1 MFNSCTPDRLTA
13 FAMADAA
20 GAKDILTPMAV
31 VLFLLSIILFALLM
45 RARKRMGAL
54 TDELEKSSN
63 SLRALDENLTN
74 VAMFQLAHK
83 RDSDEFEFLFIS
95 ERIGR
100 IMGIDSRRLM
110 EDPRSGLD
118 IIFEEDLARLKEA
131 FTNALKEQK
140 AASME
145 IRALDASGSYRWLHI
160 SALPVQEP
168 DRCIWH
174 GFAEDVSMV
183 KEAEIMMDEEGRKFE
198 YLFESID
205 DFLVVCD
212 MEGQFLHTNAAFQ
225 KRLDYSKDELKEMSI
240 FQVYQPDDQPSIF
253 EVVARLQN
261 IHTETC
267 DLPLRMESGAG
278 IPVRM
283 NFFRG
288 SWERQPAIFGVAR
301 DVADYERTE
310 TALRES
316 RKMLQLII
324 DTIPMSI
331 FWKDKDSIYLGCNRT
346 FIQECQL
353 QQIDNVVGK
362 TPFDLFDT
370 TIAPDIVERDQSVI
384 QTNKP
389 LMNYSES
396 HTRPDG
402 SLGRR
407 EISLI
412 PLKDAQGGAVG
423 VLGVWR
429 DVTEQ
434 NRAEERLKRTLDD
447 MERFNQLMR
456 GRERR
461 TLELKAEINELLSEL
476 GKPKKYRTT
485 TDDLL

>member
-1 MFNSCTPDRLTA
+1 MYHPDAQPRIYEVIATLQ
-13 FAMADAA
+13 
-20 GAKDILTPMAV
+20 
-31 VLFLLSIILFALLM
+31 
-45 RARKRMGAL
+45 
-54 TDELEKSSN
+54 
-63 SLRALDENLTN
+63 TN
-74 VAMFQLAHK
+74 Q
-83 RDSDEFEFLFIS
+83 
-95 ERIGR
+95 
-100 IMGIDSRRLM
+100 
-110 EDPRSGLD
+110 
-118 IIFEEDLARLKEA
+118 
-131 FTNALKEQK
+131 
-140 AASME
+140 
-145 IRALDASGSYRWLHI
+145 
-160 SALPVQEP
+160 
-168 DRCIWH
+168 
-174 GFAEDVSMV
+174 
-183 KEAEIMMDEEGRKFE
+183 
-198 YLFESID
+198 
-205 DFLVVCD
+205 
-212 MEGQFLHTNAAFQ
+212 
-225 KRLDYSKDELKEMSI
+225 
-240 FQVYQPDDQPSIF
+240 
-253 EVVARLQN
+253 
-261 IHTETC
+261 TETC
-267 DLPLRMESGAG
+267 DLPLYMESGAG

-288 SWERQPAIFGVAR
+288 IWERQPAIFGVAR

-331 FWKDKDSIYLGCNRT
+331 FWKDKDSIYLGCNRA
-346 FIQECQL
+346 FIQECHL
-353 QQIDNVVGK
+353 QNIENVVGK
-362 TPFDLFDT
+362 NPFDLFDAAT
-370 TIAPDIVERDQSVI
+370 APDVVERDQSVI

-412 PLKDAQGGAVG
+412 PLRDAHGSAVG

-485 TDDLL
+485 TEDLL